1 MVSGLPSNFLC
12 ERASVKIDSFEKSIM
27 ILVGQNFE
35 TYRSQCAAEPLAFKE
50 SHQFMKHLIARI
62 LHWFIVVSMA
72 MAGLYLLLVL
82 AVIVFGD

>member
-1 MVSGLPSNFLC
+1 
-12 ERASVKIDSFEKSIM
+12 M
-27 ILVGQNFE
+27 ILVGQKILK

-50 SHQFMKHLIARI
+50 SHQFMKHFIARI